1 MLNDKFVAN
10 GNYPFPIQIN
20 QGVMFA
26 RDNMTITHEEADT
39 LIIQQ
44 MAYVGAANILIVADD
59 TYMKFCSY
67 VSLCKTMTSLGL

>member
-20 QGVMFA
+20 QGVMFE
-26 RDNMTITHEEADT
+26 RDIMNITHEEADT

-44 MAYVGAANILIVADD
+44 LAYVGAANILILADD
-59 TYMKFCSY
+59 TYMTFGSY
-67 VSLCKTMTSLGL
+67 VTLCKTMTSLGL